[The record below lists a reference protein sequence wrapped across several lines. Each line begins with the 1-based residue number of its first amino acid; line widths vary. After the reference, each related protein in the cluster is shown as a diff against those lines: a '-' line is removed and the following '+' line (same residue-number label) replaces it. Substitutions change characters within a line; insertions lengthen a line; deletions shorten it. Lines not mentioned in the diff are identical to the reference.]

1 MRDKKQD
8 GQGDIVVDNMTV
20 TTETSHLFTFLLAE
34 KSVRGV
40 LLDGTILI
48 QEMRTRHGLGPLETL
63 VLGQALQVTALMAS
77 SLKGHDEIGLR
88 IDSSGPIKG
97 LVAEATATGEVR
109 GYLKQVPIPRTEPLQ
124 HFDERDDLNPFW
136 GDGFLTITRYLEEG
150 RQPFSGSV
158 ALQDGN
164 IASEVAHYYLL
175 SEQIP
180 TAIHLSLVFDI
191 HGRVTGAGGL
201 LLQAMPGASDKI
213 FAALDHKTRTL
224 PSLGKALAE
233 GRKVDLWLN
242 EQFSTFSPAI
252 LEEHSIHFHCH
263 CDAERMRLILLHL
276 PLADLE
282 EIRANGPF
290 PVHLTCHFCSK
301 QYLFDQKALVDI
313 CLEKQSCT

>member
-1 MRDKKQD
+1 
-8 GQGDIVVDNMTV
+8 MTV
-20 TTETSHLFTFLLAE
+20 TSETSRLLTFLLAE

-40 LLDGTILI
+40 VLDGTILI

-88 IDSSGPIKG
+88 IDCAGPIKG

-109 GYLKQVPIPRTEPLQ
+109 GYLKQVPIPRADPLQ
-124 HFDERDDLNPFW
+124 PFDENNDLTPFW

-158 ALQDGN
+158 ALQPGN
-164 IASEVAHYYLL
+164 IASEVARYYLL

-191 HGRVTGAGGL
+191 HDRVTGAGGL
-201 LLQAMPGASDKI
+201 LLQAMPGASDKV
-213 FAALDHKTRTL
+213 FARLDQKTQTL

-233 GRKVDLWLN
+233 GRKVDSWLN
-242 EQFSTFSPAI
+242 EQFSAFSPDI
-252 LEEHSIHFHCH
+252 LEEHPVHFRCR
-263 CDAERMRLILLHL
+263 CDAERMRLLLLHL

-282 EIRANGPF
+282 EIRDNGPF
-290 PVHLTCHFCSK
+290 PVQLTCHFCSK
-301 QYLFDQKALVDI
+301 EYLFDQKALADI
-313 CLEKQSCT
+313 CQEKQSCT